1 MMPIRKCRLRC
12 PGDGQS
18 DALQTAPKEPVHAPS
33 RPSSSDRSHRLNR
46 CLQASYSTGCEKPPA
61 RPLLGPR
68 PSGCTHWSLGQFK
81 ARAVREASVR
91 LPQPDRQSACSRGQP
106 RHSCTTPS
114 SVTRCGAKRTVRGP
128 GHHAEPPAH
137 RLPRVTCDLT
147 FILTV

>member
-1 MMPIRKCRLRC
+1 MLC
-12 PGDGQS
+12 PV
-18 DALQTAPKEPVHAPS
+18 PVHLTDAT
-33 RPSSSDRSHRLNR
+33 D
-46 CLQASYSTGCEKPPA
+46 STTAAAATFPPAEKPPA
-61 RPLLGPR
+61 SPPAPLGPR

-128 GHHAEPPAH
+128 GHHAEPPAR

-147 FILTV
+147 FILTVQPKQG